1 MPRKKKAEI
10 TETKIEKVTDYSESW
25 YVERLG
31 DKLTAKQ
38 GKDLTVSSTFYL
50 GFYGPFSDKEKCL
63 LALEELKKIIEK
75 QVEKAKKIAKAEP
88 APLPFEKKEK
98 KPRV

>member
-1 MPRKKKAEI
+1 MPRKKKIQES

-38 GKDLTVSSTFYL
+38 GRDLTVSSTFYL
-50 GFYGPFSDKEKCL
+50 GFYGPFPDHEKCL

-75 QVEKAKKIAKAEP
+75 QVEKAKAIAAAEP
-88 APLPFEKKEK
+88 DPLPFEKK
-98 KPRV
+98 R